1 MISIPLSCIAAA
13 LRAAEVAAGAQD
25 SYEAAAAAAR
35 AGLVLMA
42 TLLDGG
48 EPDEVH
54 DDAAPASQ
62 EEAEPPASED
72 LSAKR
77 SGPRPTLPAQT
88 QRAAPGACW
97 NDDRDQLL
105 ARLWREPGL
114 RMPDLMQRLNALPGA
129 EIRNDPRVYVRAK
142 ELGLGKRGA
151 PLTVMPDAGN
161 EDADARALIVAGKGA
176 RAIAEDLGWSLDRAQ
191 KFAERARREMSNP
204 SVDAAHA

>member
-25 SYEAAAAAAR
+25 SHEAAAAAAR

-48 EPDEVH
+48 EPDEDH
-54 DDAAPASQ
+54 DDAAP
-62 EEAEPPASED
+62 EEAEPRLFEELRAPLETWPA
-72 LSAKR
+72 LLAR
-77 SGPRPTLPAQT
+77 QAPR
-88 QRAAPGACW
+88 PGACW

-129 EIRNDPRVYVRAK
+129 EIRHDPRVYVRAK
-142 ELGLGKRGA
+142 KLGLGGRGLL
-151 PLTVMPDAGN
+151 LTVTPDAGN
-161 EDADARALIVAGKGA
+161 EDADARALIVSGKGA

-191 KFAERARREMSNP
+191 KFAERVRQEMFNP
-204 SVDAAHA
+204 PVDVAHA